1 MTSNLESIDIN
12 ALFNMIINAATLNM
26 AIIYILP
33 TKMYEEPFL

>member
-26 AIIYILP
+26 TIIYILP